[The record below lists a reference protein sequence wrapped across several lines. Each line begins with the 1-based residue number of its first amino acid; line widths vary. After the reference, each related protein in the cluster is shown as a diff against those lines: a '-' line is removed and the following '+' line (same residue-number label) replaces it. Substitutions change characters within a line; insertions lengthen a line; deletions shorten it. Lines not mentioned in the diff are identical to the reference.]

1 MSDKEIIFIE
11 SSNNP
16 SPNLQ
21 KFAILSRSI
30 LNKNHKNC
38 RVIGQSATD
47 LTRCKGPKN
56 LSNTPENKALGHHAK
71 ARTA

>member
-1 MSDKEIIFIE
+1 MSYKEIIFID

-21 KFAILSRSI
+21 RFAILSRSI

-38 RVIGQSATD
+38 RVIGQIATS
-47 LTRCKGPKN
+47 LTACKGMANGSKSP
-56 LSNTPENKALGHHAK
+56 
-71 ARTA
+71 